1 MIPFVTFF
9 FIAILLGIF
18 FQDMKERKVSL
29 FLFIIAM
36 ILGALLYFQKET
48 QIVFILNIGINLGI
62 VLSIF
67 GIIWAYTQLKLKQ
80 KISTAFGLGDLLFFC
95 VLAVSM
101 PIVSFLVV
109 FVFSLLF
116 SLIVFTTLKNS
127 LKEKTVPLAGL
138 QALFFACILGINN
151 STRFIDL
158 YAI

>member
-1 MIPFVTFF
+1 MIPFITFF
-9 FIAILLGIF
+9 FIVILLGIF

-29 FLFIIAM
+29 YLFIVAM
-36 ILGALLYFQKET
+36 VLGALLYFQKEP
-48 QIVFILNIGINLGI
+48 QIVFTLNIGVNLGI

-116 SLIVFTTLKNS
+116 SLIVFKTLKNS

-138 QALFFACILGINN
+138 QALFFACVLGINSYTN
-151 STRFIDL
+151 FIDL